1 MDTKGKQLLF
11 RLTSADF
18 EFQTFCTGGAGG
30 QHRNAKQ
37 NGVRCIHTAS
47 GSRAEH
53 RDGRDQFRN
62 KQEAFRK
69 CAETPEFKAWHRTE
83 VARRLGQLKG
93 IDERVDQMMDEANL
107 KIEFLPA

>member
-1 MDTKGKQLLF
+1 MSKEMQLLF
-11 RLTSADF
+11 TLTQKDF

-47 GSRAEH
+47 GARAEH

-69 CAETPEFKAWHRTE
+69 CVDSPVFKAWHRME
-83 VARRLGQLKG
+83 VARRLGFLRG
-93 IDERVDQMMDEANL
+93 LDARVDEMMDSRNL
-107 KIEFLPA
+107 KIEEF